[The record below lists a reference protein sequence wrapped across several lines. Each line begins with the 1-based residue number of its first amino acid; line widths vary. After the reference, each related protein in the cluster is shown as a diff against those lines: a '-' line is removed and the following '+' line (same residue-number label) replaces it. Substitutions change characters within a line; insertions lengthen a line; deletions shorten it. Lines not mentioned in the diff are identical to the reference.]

1 MRAGGE
7 ERVAPLAITPRPAGY
22 HPSPRCPPATP
33 RYLSPQG
40 VVLLEEGNVRTVET
54 GALQKYA

>member
-7 ERVAPLAITPRPAGY
+7 ERVAPLAITPRPAA
-22 HPSPRCPPATP
+22 PPPTP